1 MKQGDIY
8 LVSLEP
14 TLHTEIGKTRPAL
27 ILSIDEM
34 NEHSP
39 RVIVAPVTS
48 NISKIYLHD
57 VLVPKGEGG
66 LSNDSKVMLDQLR
79 SVDKQRLVKRIGKV
93 TNKTLVTCCSVTM
106 DLISPP

>member
-1 MKQGDIY
+1 MAAMKQGDIY

-57 VLVPKGEGG
+57 VFVPKGEGG
-66 LSNDSKVMLDQLR
+66 LIKDSKVMLDQLR
-79 SVDKQRLVKRIGKV
+79 SIDKLRLTERQACV
-93 TNKTLVTCCSVTM
+93 
-106 DLISPP
+106 